1 MTGAPTVCIRSLRRK
16 DARAVKRLWSERF
29 GGDPDT
35 QQNWI
40 DAVLDTTH
48 AAAGCVAVQ
57 ESEGVGTSFMD
68 VGSRAYTRQY
78 LGLDVIDLDFP
89 LTDENGIFHLSC
101 VREDKEGRGIGSAF
115 YERRLAEM
123 FDRGVRQAF
132 GIAWHRPHT
141 VDSRVLF
148 EKYDFERLTT
158 AETYYTRTGDR
169 PHCPDCTGPCRCTAS
184 LFVRPMEPNGP
195 SRSSEDL
202 DA

>member
-1 MTGAPTVCIRSLRRK
+1 MRK
-16 DARAVKRLWSERF
+16 DDAPAVKRLWSERF
-29 GGDPDT
+29 GGDPTT

-40 DAVLDTTH
+40 DAALDDGH
-48 AAAGCVAVQ
+48 SAAGFVAVRGPDG
-57 ESEGVGTSFMD
+57 EVVGTSFMD

-78 LGLDVIDLDFP
+78 LGLDVLDLEPP

-101 VREDKEGRGIGSAF
+101 VREDMEGRGIGSAF

-123 FDRGVRQAF
+123 VDRGVRQAF

-141 VDSRVLF
+141 VDSRALF
-148 EKYDFERLTT
+148 EKYGFERLVTV
-158 AETYYTRTGDR
+158 ETYYMRTGDR

-184 LFVRPMEPNGP
+184 LFVRPLEPNRP
-195 SRSSEDL
+195 SWSSEEL